1 MSMPEGNFKKTSNL
15 LVMILKFDKESRDIQ
30 KLEPLIGKQLDFMQK
45 LKDHK
50 YGSNLYN
57 LQKITLDD
65 RTIKE
70 IPSVN
75 SRCNFEKFEKGLLL
89 RINDS
94 QQLYG
99 LVLSND
105 LTEKLIITRG
115 SEKVLPIS
123 LTRLLMWIGVNKETL
138 KKNPLLSS
146 GFYNERFRLEIKTK
160 SESLLLVS
168 NDNNYLKEKAYF
180 LESVLNQKLTVVE

>member
-1 MSMPEGNFKKTSNL
+1 
-15 LVMILKFDKESRDIQ
+15 MIVKFDKESRDIQ
-30 KLEPLIGKQLDFMQK
+30 KLESLIGKQLDLKQK

-57 LQKITLDD
+57 LQKISLDD

-89 RINDS
+89 RINDR
-94 QQLYG
+94 QELYG

-115 SEKVLPIS
+115 SEKILPIS
-123 LTRLLMWIGVNKETL
+123 LTRLLIWIGLKKETI
-138 KKNPLLSS
+138 KKHRVLSS

-160 SESLLLVS
+160 SESVLLVS
-168 NDNNYLKEKAYF
+168 NDSNYLKEKAYF
-180 LESVLNQKLTVVE
+180 IESVLNQKLTVIE

>member
-1 MSMPEGNFKKTSNL
+1 MPEGNFKKTSNL